1 MNFSFK
7 NKSKNISILL
17 SLSIF
22 ILFLSNIFFGSVSIP
37 IQETWNILMGKADA
51 DCPWRYII
59 IESRLPQALTAL
71 LAGAGLA
78 ISGLMLQTA
87 FDNPL
92 AGPSILGITSG
103 ASLGVAI
110 VMMSMG
116 GMVTAGTL
124 TIGGYMAT
132 ILSAFIGSIF
142 IMGLLLLFSNILKNN
157 LLLLITGIMLGYIT
171 TSVISLLNYTTTEQG
186 LQSYTLWGLGN
197 FNGVSWEQMPF
208 FCITMVL
215 GIGIALSLI
224 KPLNALLLG
233 NQYAENL
240 GVNLKRVRNLLLF
253 STGLLCAIV
262 TAFCGPISFIGL
274 AVPHI
279 ARLMLH
285 SNNHRSLMPI
295 TLLCGSAI
303 ALFCNLLCTL
313 PKELVIPLNA
323 VTPIIGAPVIIYV
336 ICSKRFRG

>member
-51 DCPWRYII
+51 DSPWRYII

-71 LAGAGLA
+71 LAGAGLS

-142 IMGLLLLFSNILKNN
+142 IMGLLLLFSNTLKNN

-295 TLLCGSAI
+295 TLLYGSAI

>member
-1 MNFSFK
+1 MNFTFK
-7 NKSKNISILL
+7 NSGKNT
-17 SLSIF
+17 SIF
-22 ILFLSNIFFGSVSIP
+22 LAFCIIILFLSNVFFGSVSIP
-37 IQETWNILMGKADA
+37 IHETWNILMGKAEA
-51 DCPWRYII
+51 DSPWRYII
-59 IESRLPQALTAL
+59 MESRLPQALTAL

-78 ISGLMLQTA
+78 VSGLMLQTA

-110 VMMSMG
+110 VMMAMNG
-116 GMVTAGTL
+116 IVTAGTL
-124 TIGGYMAT
+124 TIGGYIAT
-132 ILSAFIGSIF
+132 ILSAAIGSII
-142 IMGLLLLFSNILKNN
+142 IMGLLLLFSNLLKNN

-171 TSVISLLNYTTTEQG
+171 TSIISLLNYTTTEQG
-186 LQSYTLWGLGN
+186 LQNYTLWGLGN
-197 FNGVSWEQMPF
+197 FNGVSWEYMPF
-208 FCITMVL
+208 FCISMAF

-240 GVNLKRVRNLLLF
+240 GVNLKKVRNLLLF
-253 STGLLCAIV
+253 STGLLCAII

-279 ARLMLH
+279 ARLILH
-285 SNNHRSLMPI
+285 SSNHRSLMPI
-295 TLLCGSAI
+295 TLLCGATI
-303 ALFCNLLCTL
+303 ALLCNLLCTL
-313 PKELVIPLNA
+313 PNELFIPLNA

-336 ICSKRFRG
+336 ICSKRFKE

>member
-51 DCPWRYII
+51 DSPWRYII

-197 FNGVSWEQMPF
+197 FNGVSWEKMPF

-215 GIGIALSLI
+215 GIGTALSLI

-295 TLLCGSAI
+295 TLLYGSAI

>member
-51 DCPWRYII
+51 DSPWRYII

-157 LLLLITGIMLGYIT
+157 LLLSRAVQLLII
-171 TSVISLLNYTTTEQG
+171 
-186 LQSYTLWGLGN
+186 
-197 FNGVSWEQMPF
+197 
-208 FCITMVL
+208 
-215 GIGIALSLI
+215 
-224 KPLNALLLG
+224 
-233 NQYAENL
+233 
-240 GVNLKRVRNLLLF
+240 LLLF
-253 STGLLCAIV
+253 L
-262 TAFCGPISFIGL
+262 
-274 AVPHI
+274 
-279 ARLMLH
+279 
-285 SNNHRSLMPI
+285 
-295 TLLCGSAI
+295 
-303 ALFCNLLCTL
+303 
-313 PKELVIPLNA
+313 K
-323 VTPIIGAPVIIYV
+323 
-336 ICSKRFRG
+336 

>member
-51 DCPWRYII
+51 DSPWRYII

-116 GMVTAGTL
+116 GMITAGTL

-208 FCITMVL
+208 FCIAMVL

-240 GVNLKRVRNLLLF
+240 GVNLKRARNLLLF

>member
-51 DCPWRYII
+51 DSPWRYII

-303 ALFCNLLCTL
+303 ALLCNLLCTL

>member
-37 IQETWNILMGKADA
+37 IQETWNILMGKAEA
-51 DCPWRYII
+51 DSPWRYIL
-59 IESRLPQALTAL
+59 IESRLPQALTAF

-142 IMGLLLLFSNILKNN
+142 IMGLLLLFSNLLKNN

-215 GIGIALSLI
+215 GIGTALSLI

-303 ALFCNLLCTL
+303 ALLCNLLCTL